1 MKELLT
7 GNEAV
12 ARGVYEAGIIYASAY
27 PGTPST
33 EILENI
39 SKYKEDIIAEWAP
52 NEKVALES
60 AIGSSMAGARS
71 FASMKQVGLN
81 VAADPLFSF
90 AYTGSRGGIVILTAD
105 EPGIHSSQT
114 EQDNRYYAKFAKIPM
129 VEPSDSQ
136 ECKDM
141 VKTAIEISEKY
152 KIPVLMRMTT
162 RVCHSKSIV
171 EIDEREEIE
180 LVPYEK
186 DIAQYTTMPAF
197 APGQR
202 VKLEEKLAKLKKFSN
217 ETKLNHIEW
226 NKKHIGVISSGVAY
240 QYAREIFGSEVS
252 YMKIGFSFPL
262 PMKKIKEFAKS
273 VDKLYVI
280 EEVEPFIEE
289 QLKAEGIECIGKE
302 KIPNMGELNPNII
315 EENLKDKTKELI
327 EVNSEKLVKRPPVLC
342 AGCPHRGAFY
352 EVAKRIKKDN
362 LVVTGDIGCYGLG
375 ALPPLSA
382 VDTILCMGASISE
395 GHGASKIFKKYNTGQ
410 KVVSVIGDST
420 FFHSGMTGLL
430 DVVYNKSNTVTMI
443 LDNRITGM
451 TGHQDHP
458 GTGLTAQGEVTK
470 EADIE
475 KIVRA
480 LGVEHVKK
488 VNPLKLDEM
497 GAALDWALELEEPSV
512 IITRWPCALKKHSE
526 KDHKEFGKYFK
537 KLAVNSKKCIGC
549 KKCTSVGCP
558 AIYFEDKKANID
570 KNMCL
575 GCEICAQ
582 VCPVNAIEIIEK

>member
-141 VKTAIEISEKY
+141 VKAAIEISEKHN
-152 KIPVLMRMTT
+152 IPVLMRMTT
-162 RVCHSKSIV
+162 RVCHSKSVV
-171 EIDEREEIE
+171 ELKDREEIE

-186 DIAQYTTMPAF
+186 NIAQYTTMPAF

-202 VKLEEKLAKLKKFSN
+202 AKLEDKLIELEKFSN
-217 ETKLNHIEW
+217 ETELNYIEW
-226 NKKHIGVISSGVAY
+226 NDKKIGVISSGVAY

-262 PMKKIKEFAKS
+262 PMKKIKEFAKG

-315 EENLKDKTKELI
+315 EETLKDKAKELI
-327 EVNSEKLVKRPPVLC
+327 EVNDEKLVKRPPVLC

-352 EVAKRIKKDN
+352 EVAKRIKKN
-362 LVVTGDIGCYGLG
+362 KLVVTGDIGCYGLG

-430 DVVYNKSNTVTMI
+430 DVVYNKSNTVTLI

-475 KIVRA
+475 KIVKA
-480 LGVEHVKK
+480 LGVEHVRK

-526 KDHKEFGKYFK
+526 KDNKEFGKYFK
-537 KLAVNSKKCIGC
+537 KLAVDSEKCIGC

-558 AIYFEDKKANID
+558 AIHFEDKKAKID
-570 KNMCL
+570 ENMCL

-582 VCPVNAIEIIEK
+582 VCPVKAIDIIKK

>member
-1 MKELLT
+1 MKKLLT

-12 ARGVYEAGIIYASAY
+12 ARGVYEAGVVYASAY

-33 EILENI
+33 EIMENI

-60 AIGSSMAGARS
+60 AIGASIAGARA

-90 AYTGSRGGIVILTAD
+90 AYTGTTGSMVILTAD

-129 VEPSDSQ
+129 IEPSDSQ

-141 VKTAIEISEKY
+141 VKIAAEVSEKF
-152 KIPVLMRMTT
+152 KIPVLYRMTT

-171 EIDEREEIE
+171 DLKDRTEVP
-180 LVPYEK
+180 LVKYEK
-186 DIAQYTTMPAF
+186 NIQQFTTMPAF

-202 VKLEEKLAKLKKFSN
+202 ARLEEKLKALEKFSN
-217 ETKLNHIEW
+217 ETHLNFEENNDSKVGI
-226 NKKHIGVISSGVAY
+226 ITSGISY
-240 QYAREIFGSEVS
+240 QYSKEIFKDTVS
-252 YMKIGFSFPL
+252 YLKLGFTYPL
-262 PMKKIKEFAKS
+262 PMEKIKKFAEKFET
-273 VDKLYVI
+273 LYII

-289 QLKAEGIECIGKE
+289 QLKIEGIKCIGKD
-302 KIPNMGELNPNII
+302 KIPNMGELNPDII
-315 EENLKDKTKELI
+315 DNVLNGKNKDLI
-327 EVNSEKLVKRPPVLC
+327 ETDESKLVRRPPVLC

-352 EVAKRIKKDN
+352 ELAKQKNIM
-362 LVVTGDIGCYGLG
+362 VTGDIGCYGLG
-375 ALPPLSA
+375 ALDPLNA
-382 VDTILCMGASISE
+382 VDTILCMGASVSG
-395 GHGASKIFKKYNTGQ
+395 GHGASKIFKRYDQDKRA
-410 KVVSVIGDST
+410 VSVIGDST

-430 DVVYNKSNTVTMI
+430 DIVYNKSNTVTVI

-451 TGHQDHP
+451 TGHQDHR
-458 GTGLTAQGEVTK
+458 GTGLTAQGDITK

-475 KIVRA
+475 KIVIA
-480 LGVEHVKK
+480 LGIDHVKK
-488 VNPLKLDEM
+488 VNPLRLNEM
-497 GAALDWALELEEPSV
+497 KEALDWALKLDEPSV

-526 KDHKEFGKYFK
+526 SDKKEFGNYFK
-537 KLAVNSKKCIGC
+537 RMKVDSDKCIGC
-549 KKCTSVGCP
+549 KKCTTVGCP
-558 AIYFEDKKANID
+558 AINFDGEKKKAKID
-570 KNMCL
+570 PNTCL

-582 VCPVNAIEIIEK
+582 VCPVTAIKES

>member
-141 VKTAIEISEKY
+141 VKAAIEISEKHN
-152 KIPVLMRMTT
+152 IPILMRMTT
-162 RVCHSKSIV
+162 RVCHSKSVV
-171 EIDEREEIE
+171 ELKEREEIE

-186 DIAQYTTMPAF
+186 NIAQYTTMPAF

-202 VKLEEKLAKLKKFSN
+202 AKLEDKLIELEKFSN
-217 ETKLNHIEW
+217 ETELNYIEW
-226 NKKHIGVISSGVAY
+226 NDKKIGVISSGVAY
-240 QYAREIFGSEVS
+240 QYAREIFGNEVS

-315 EENLKDKTKELI
+315 EETLKDKAKELI
-327 EVNSEKLVKRPPVLC
+327 EVNAEKLVKRPPVLC

-352 EVAKRIKKDN
+352 EVAKRIKKNN

-430 DVVYNKSNTVTMI
+430 DVVYNKSNTVTLI

-497 GAALDWALELEEPSV
+497 GDALDWALELEEPSV

-526 KDHKEFGKYFK
+526 KDNKEFGKYFK
-537 KLAVNSKKCIGC
+537 KLSVDSEKCIGC

-558 AIYFEDKKANID
+558 AIHFEDKKAKID
-570 KNMCL
+570 ENMCL

-582 VCPVNAIEIIEK
+582 VCPVNAIDIIKK